1 MRRVVYG
8 QTRRYGGRLGP
19 AWPGAGPPHRP
30 PLPASVTNGDPQ
42 PGPPCLLLPFP
53 LTYTYTYIHIYT

>member
-1 MRRVVYG
+1 M
-8 QTRRYGGRLGP
+8 GP

-30 PLPASVTNGDPQ
+30 PLPASVTNGHPP
-42 PGPPCLLLPFP
+42 PGVPCLPFPFP